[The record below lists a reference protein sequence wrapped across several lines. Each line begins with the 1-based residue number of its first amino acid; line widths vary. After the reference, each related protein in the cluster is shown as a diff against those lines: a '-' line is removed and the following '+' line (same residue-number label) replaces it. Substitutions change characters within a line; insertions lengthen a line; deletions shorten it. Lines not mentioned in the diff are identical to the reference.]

1 MMTIDKTICPD
12 CRHPVNCHHDGTGV
26 WGRGCNQPLA
36 MELQCPCQNTYA
48 TFNALNALAAELKEL
63 RELVGAM
70 DKVTATDWYG
80 QWAYLVTG
88 DKYRIYDNADNLL
101 ATGTD
106 PFDAWRKMNAGE
118 DE

>member
-1 MMTIDKTICPD
+1 MTIDKTIEAIDELPD
-12 CRHPVNCHHDGTGV
+12 IDYVHCYDYEIRTDD
-26 WGRGCNQPLA
+26 LK
-36 MELQCPCQNTYA
+36 
-48 TFNALNALAAELKEL
+48 ALAAELKEL
-63 RELVGAM
+63 REFVGAM